1 MLGTGNFCLA
11 AFTAFL
17 KKGCGHFHFVAGKKR
32 DAPLK
37 DWVGKKRF
45 YRLNSKGG
53 ASMHRPCYGLN
64 PEGIKRT

>member
-17 KKGCGHFHFVAGKKR
+17 KKAVGTFTLSPEKVGTHR
-32 DAPLK
+32 LK